1 MIRLNRR
8 TWSQFVSLA
17 KPYWV
22 SEQKWIP
29 WTLSALLIGLLLAY
43 TKFTVIFNRLLGDF
57 ASALADSD
65 VDRFWSGMRLFLVLL
80 VIAVPINAFYYFV
93 RDKLA
98 IYWRQWLTAQFLG
111 DYFRNR
117 AYYSL
122 ATHPDIDNPD
132 QRIAEDINTFTQET
146 LQFLL
151 IVVNGLMQLVAFCA
165 VLWAFSKLL
174 VGFLVVY
181 AVMGTVFTIAVFGKG
196 LTVLNY
202 LQLQREANFRFS
214 LVRVRENAESI
225 AFYQGEDKEFS
236 QVAHRFGQAVVN
248 SSKLIWWQL
257 FLSKFQYAN
266 SYACYLLPYAILAPA
281 ILRGDLEVGAV
292 VEAGGAFSA
301 CLVALNLVINN
312 FNGLSKFAAGI
323 DRLDTFK
330 RAMTSELVTSPGED
344 RIQHRVGADLRME
357 GVTLNVPQQERVLV
371 KNLSLSVAPGT
382 HLVITGPS
390 GCGKTS
396 LLRAIIGLWHQGRG
410 SIVRPKLDDILFLPQ
425 RPYMVAGTLRQQLLY
440 PRLDR
445 KVSDAELLAM
455 LRRVQLGH
463 LADCDAPLDVESDWS
478 KLLSIGEQQRLSFAR
493 VLLIRPRYAFLD
505 EATSA
510 LDPDT
515 EELLYRQLAKSG
527 ATMVS
532 VSHHAALH
540 KHHSLEL
547 ELLGDGEWRLR
558 PIRGQRAVKSIVP
571 WTRMALVP
579 RPNVEVHGS

>member
-1 MIRLNRR
+1 
-8 TWSQFVSLA
+8 
-17 KPYWV
+17 
-22 SEQKWIP
+22 
-29 WTLSALLIGLLLAY
+29 
-43 TKFTVIFNRLLGDF
+43 
-57 ASALADSD
+57 
-65 VDRFWSGMRLFLVLL
+65 
-80 VIAVPINAFYYFV
+80 
-93 RDKLA
+93 
-98 IYWRQWLTAQFLG
+98 
-111 DYFRNR
+111 
-117 AYYSL
+117 
-122 ATHPDIDNPD
+122 
-132 QRIAEDINTFTQET
+132 
-146 LQFLL
+146 
-151 IVVNGLMQLVAFCA
+151 
-165 VLWAFSKLL
+165 
-174 VGFLVVY
+174 
-181 AVMGTVFTIAVFGKG
+181 
-196 LTVLNY
+196 
-202 LQLQREANFRFS
+202 
-214 LVRVRENAESI
+214 
-225 AFYQGEDKEFS
+225 
-236 QVAHRFGQAVVN
+236 
-248 SSKLIWWQL
+248 
-257 FLSKFQYAN
+257 
-266 SYACYLLPYAILAPA
+266 LAPA

-510 LDPDT
+510 LDSDT